1 MSIPAL
7 RLGQR
12 LRVAGVLAC
21 VLLSAA
27 AALSAQVPTQL
38 PSGELPSTDSAR
50 ALLQNPAV
58 VDQLRRSLGSSG
70 LTPDQIRTRLRA
82 AGYPEN
88 LLDEYIAGADTT
100 RMVRPG
106 PRTFDAVRAL
116 GVVSDEQLDSLR
128 MRDSVR
134 VLSDSLQQI
143 VDSLTDL
150 RTDSL
155 RADSLADSL
164 GRLRPNQLHLF
175 GLETF
180 RKASTRFQPNMAGP
194 VDENYRFGPGD
205 ILVLILTGDVQQAYT
220 LEVTREGFV
229 VIPSVGQVYVANLT
243 QGELRDQL
251 YARLHR
257 VYSGVRR
264 DARATTQFQ
273 ISLARLRNI
282 QVFVAG
288 DVVRPGSYQISGAGT
303 VMSAL
308 YAAGGPTENGS
319 FRQVEIRRGSKLVD
333 SLDLYDYLLH
343 GNNSSDVRLSNG
355 DVVFVPVHSAL
366 VRLAGKVI
374 RPAIYETKP
383 GETLRELIGFA
394 GGFDPSAYQSRVQI
408 QRILQPADRAPG
420 GRARVVIDIAADQF
434 VNGQAPPVP
443 IAPGD
448 SVTVF
453 SIADRLRGYV
463 TVKGNVWVEGRVGF
477 TPGMKLSD
485 ALRLA
490 GGPRPDVYLDQILI
504 TRVREDSSMAQLRS
518 AFADS
523 TGKLRGDLVL
533 EDQDEVRIFSRSTF
547 RGVRY
552 VSVVGAVR
560 RSGRVPFREGM
571 TMRDAILLAD
581 GLTED
586 AYLKEAEIARIADR
600 RDPQTLAQ
608 TLRVPLDSTYLFGR
622 TRAGEY
628 LGPPGAPAPA
638 SGAPEVPL
646 EPYDNVLIMRQAGFD
661 QQRLVYLTGQVKFPG
676 RYALRSRTE
685 RLGDLIDRAGGL
697 TAEAYAAGVQ
707 FYRAHAP
714 AGGGGDERLPVLDR
728 PTNGNGALPHGYA
741 ERVGIDLARVLQD
754 RKFQENIILV
764 SGDSINVPE
773 YNPIVQVQG
782 AVNSPGPV
790 AYTPGKSLDWYVS
803 AAGGYAQNADSKRPY
818 VTQPNGKR
826 EAVKRRSI
834 LADHVPKPG
843 SGAAVFVP
851 TKVAQDRP
859 SNLPSLLGIAA
870 QVLGA
875 LVTLV
880 VVAKR

>member
-1 MSIPAL
+1 MPIPAF
-7 RLGQR
+7 RVGQR
-12 LRVAGVLAC
+12 LRVAGVSAF
-21 VLLSAA
+21 VLLSTVAS
-27 AALSAQVPTQL
+27 LPAQVPDQL
-38 PSGELPSTDSAR
+38 PTGQLPTTDSAR
-50 ALLQNPAV
+50 ALLRNPAV
-58 VDQLRRSLGSSG
+58 VEQLRRSLGTSG

-100 RMVRPG
+100 REVRPG

-128 MRDSVR
+128 LRDSVR
-134 VLSDSLQQI
+134 VLSDSLQLI

-164 GRLRPNQLHLF
+164 GRLRPNQLRLF

-180 RKASTRFQPNMAGP
+180 RKASTRFQPNQAGP

-229 VIPSVGQVYVANLT
+229 VIPTVGQVYVANLT

-273 ISLARLRNI
+273 ISIARLRNI
-282 QVFVAG
+282 QVFVVG

-303 VMSAL
+303 VLGAL
-308 YAAGGPTENGS
+308 YAAGGPSENGS
-319 FRQVEIRRGSKLVD
+319 FRRIEIRRGTKLVD
-333 SLDLYDYLLH
+333 SLDVYDYLLH

-355 DVVFVPVHSAL
+355 DVVFVPVHSAF
-366 VRLAGKVI
+366 VRVAGKVT
-374 RPAIYETKP
+374 RPAIYETKS

-394 GGFDPSAYQSRVQI
+394 GGFDPSAYQARVQIHRILPPASRVQ
-408 QRILQPADRAPG
+408 G
-420 GRARVVIDIAADQF
+420 GRARVVIDVAADQF
-434 VNGQAPPVP
+434 VDGLAPPVP
-443 IAPGD
+443 MAPGD

-453 SIADRLRGYV
+453 SIAERLRGYV
-463 TVKGNVWVEGRVGF
+463 TVKGNVWVEGQVGF
-477 TPGMKLSD
+477 TPGMKLSE
-485 ALRLA
+485 AIRLA
-490 GGPRPDVYLDQILI
+490 GGAKPDVYLDQILV
-504 TRVREDSSMAQLRS
+504 TRVREDSSMAQLRA

-523 TGKLRGDLVL
+523 TGTLRSDLVL
-533 EDQDEVRIFSRSTF
+533 EDQDEIRIFSRATF
-547 RGVRY
+547 RPVRY

-571 TMRDAILLAD
+571 TIRDAILLAD

-586 AYLKEAEIARIADR
+586 AYLKEAEIARISDR
-600 RDPQTLAQ
+600 RDPLALGRP
-608 TLRVPLDSTYLFGR
+608 LRVPLDSTYLFGR

-628 LGPPGAPAPA
+628 LGPPGVPVPA
-638 SGAPEVPL
+638 SGAPEVSL
-646 EPYDNVLIMRQAGFD
+646 EPYDNVLIMRQSGFD
-661 QQRLVYLTGQVKFPG
+661 QQRLVYLTGQVKLPG
-676 RYALRSRTE
+676 RYALRSKTE
-685 RLGDLIDRAGGL
+685 RLADLIDRAGGL
-697 TAEAYAAGVQ
+697 TAEAYASGVQ

-714 AGGGGDERLPVLDR
+714 AGGATDERLPLLDR
-728 PTNGNGALPHGYA
+728 PMTGNGALPHGYT

-790 AYTPGKSLDWYVS
+790 AYTPGKSLDWYVN

-826 EAVKRRSI
+826 QGVKRRAI
-834 LADHVPKPG
+834 FADHVPKPG
-843 SGAAVFVP
+843 SGASVFVP
-851 TKVAQDRP
+851 TRVAQDRA
-859 SNLPSLLGIAA
+859 SNVASVLGIAA

-875 LVTLV
+875 LVTLI
-880 VVAKR
+880 VVAQR